1 MKLQSFYFQMKK
13 KILSQPF
20 IWSAALVVLYFSDV
34 TGSFTICPLKL
45 LGFHFCP
52 GCGIGTAIHHA
63 LHFNFQ
69 QSFAAHYLGL
79 PAIIII
85 VYSILK
91 PVLSTLQTTRT

>member
-1 MKLQSFYFQMKK
+1 MKK
-13 KILSQPF
+13 KVFFEPAA
-20 IWSAALVVLYFSDV
+20 WTSALLVLYFSDV
-34 TGSFTICPLKL
+34 SGSFTICPIKL
-45 LGFHFCP
+45 LGFNFCP

-63 LHFNFQ
+63 LHLHFQ

-91 PVLSTLQTTRT
+91 PFLSTLQSKRT